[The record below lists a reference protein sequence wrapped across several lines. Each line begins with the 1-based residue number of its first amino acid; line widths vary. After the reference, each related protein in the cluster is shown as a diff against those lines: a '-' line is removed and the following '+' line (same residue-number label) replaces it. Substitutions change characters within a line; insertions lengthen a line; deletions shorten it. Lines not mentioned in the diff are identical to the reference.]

1 MSSWLILERREQN
14 SRDRE
19 SKKLLALINKSGE
32 QTILREKTQVLLFQY
47 EEQLRKAQAKAG
59 SLMETQLYR
68 SSIGQMRNALEQ
80 LDMVLFRLERDI
92 QHYRGSV
99 RDIEQERRKFQL
111 LVDNEK
117 EVVEDEANRI
127 ESQLLDEFSIQRFKS
142 KK

>member
-14 SRDRE
+14 SRNRE

-32 QTILREKTQVLLFQY
+32 QRILREKTQVLLFQY
-47 EEQLRKAQAKAG
+47 EEQLRKAQAKSG
-59 SLMETQLYR
+59 SLLETQLYR

-92 QHYRGSV
+92 QHYRSSV

-127 ESQLLDEFSIQRFKS
+127 ESQMLDEFSIQRFKS